1 MIMIIPCGKTPLLKK
16 GTDLQEVFGDVKNI
30 DSDSRPEIF
39 NRHELY
45 EETVQVD
52 VDLGFDVDGCV
63 GDNPK
68 GRWNPNIYLTIL
80 NHLLWLPIFNPIQY
94 GGGGGQKG
102 PLPVFTL

>member
-1 MIMIIPCGKTPLLKK
+1 MANYASLAITRFGVHTYGMMHQSIMIMIIPCGKTPLLKK
-16 GTDLQEVFGDVKNI
+16 GTDLQEVFGDVKNN

-68 GRWNPNIYLTIL
+68 GR
-80 NHLLWLPIFNPIQY
+80 
-94 GGGGGQKG
+94 
-102 PLPVFTL
+102 